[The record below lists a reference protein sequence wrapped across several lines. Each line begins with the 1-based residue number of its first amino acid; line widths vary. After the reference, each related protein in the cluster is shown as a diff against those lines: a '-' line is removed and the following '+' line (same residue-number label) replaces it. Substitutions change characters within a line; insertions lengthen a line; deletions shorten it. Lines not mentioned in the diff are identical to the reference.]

1 MGRTV
6 DIKGVRIGGGS
17 GLVVIAGPCVIED
30 RESTL
35 HAARFLKDLCE
46 AVSIPLIFKAS
57 YDKANRTSRKSYRG
71 PGLQNGLK
79 ILEEVKRET
88 NIPVLS
94 DVHRIEDIEAA
105 KEVLDCLQIPAF
117 HCRQTDFVITVA
129 NAGRP
134 VNIKKGQFLA
144 PWDMKNV
151 IEKAASSGNEDLLL
165 TERGTAFGYN
175 DLVVDMRSLM
185 VMRKMGYPVIF
196 DATHSLQLPGG
207 QGASSGGDRE
217 FVPGLARAA
226 VAVGVD
232 GVFMEVHRD
241 PDQAICDGPNSL
253 SLNSIKDLLV
263 ELKEIDAVGRANM
276 ENFEAYGK
284 GGDRSTG

>member
-1 MGRTV
+1 M
-6 DIKGVRIGGGS
+6 
-17 GLVVIAGPCVIED
+17 VIAGPCVIED

-35 HAARFLKDLCE
+35 QTARFLKDLCE

-88 NIPVLS
+88 DIPVLS

-117 HCRQTDFVITVA
+117 LCRQTDFVITVA
-129 NAGRP
+129 NAGKP

-144 PWDMKNV
+144 PWDMKHV

-165 TERGTAFGYN
+165 TERGTTFGYN

-207 QGASSGGDRE
+207 QGTSSGGDRE

-241 PDQAICDGPNSL
+241 PDQALCDGPNSL
-253 SLNSIKDLLV
+253 SLNSIKDLLK
-263 ELKEIDAVGRANM
+263 ELKEIDAVGRAKM
-276 ENFEAYGK
+276 ENFKAYGE